1 MSHLENFD
9 HPLKKQNKGFFVH
22 LVKIAMAD
30 GIIWHT
36 ELELLHQMGRKLGFT
51 EPEIKN
57 LIDTAAKQDYDPPYE
72 LAKRFEQLY
81 DIVKMTLSD
90 GQIDNH
96 EMRLA
101 SAFAEKSG
109 FKESETQAILVM
121 IMRGIREGKD
131 EEDLFEVY
139 KKTRK
144 SL

>member
-1 MSHLENFD
+1 MNHLENFD
-9 HPLKKQNKGFFVH
+9 HPIKKQNKEFFIH

-36 ELELLHQMGRKLGFT
+36 ELEMLQRMGRNLGFT

-57 LIDTAAKQDYDPPYE
+57 LIDIAAKQDHNPPYE

-81 DIVKMTLSD
+81 DVVKMTLAD

-96 EMRLA
+96 EMLLA
-101 SAFAEKSG
+101 HGFAAKSG
-109 FKESETQAILVM
+109 FKESEIPALLVT
-121 IMRGIREGKD
+121 IMRGIKEGKD
-131 EEDLFEVY
+131 DEELFEIY

-144 SL
+144 PL